1 MTGTD
6 GSGDLCLTPNRE
18 RCLKV
23 SEFEA
28 SHFAMLKDG
37 NLHALINPTD
47 VNLSLFMFGQY
58 D

>member
-1 MTGTD
+1 M
-6 GSGDLCLTPNRE
+6 PNRE

-23 SEFEA
+23 SELEA
-28 SHFAMLKDG
+28 GHFAMLKDG